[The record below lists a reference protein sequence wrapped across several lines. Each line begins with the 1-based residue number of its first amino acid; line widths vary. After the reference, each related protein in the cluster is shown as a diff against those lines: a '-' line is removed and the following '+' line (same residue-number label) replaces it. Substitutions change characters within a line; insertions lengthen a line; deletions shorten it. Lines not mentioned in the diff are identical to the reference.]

1 MSMIQVAQV
10 RSYLRVLH
18 TSDDPLIQVL
28 IDSAEDECLAYLDRA
43 ELPRKG
49 DFDVNECDSN
59 TPEPVSDSDD
69 LAPAVRAGCY
79 LIIQAMYEGVSADE
93 IEKVRRV
100 AEVKWHPYRNN
111 LGA

>member
-18 TSDDPLIQVL
+18 TSDDALLQGL
-28 IDSAEDECLAYLDRA
+28 IDSAEDECLSYLDRE
-43 ELPRKG
+43 ELPRRG
-49 DFDVNECDSN
+49 DYDEACDSN
-59 TPEPVSDSDD
+59 APDPVSDSDD
-69 LAPAVRAGCY
+69 LAPSIRAGCY
-79 LIIQAMYEGVSADE
+79 LIIQAMYEGATADE

-100 AEVKWHPYRNN
+100 AEVKWHPYRDN